1 MRIGRKGT
9 WNAMNELTPDDL
21 EINRHIDKLDQVAIK
36 FESKWGPDV
45 LPRLVPDDMAA
56 KWKAQTD
63 KLNDAIQRRDL
74 PMVADLVAG
83 TIRGYSALD
92 AAATAAGHTP
102 APATMLEGRH
112 PDTGNIYRIAVN
124 DMDAR
129 KVSEP
134 GVVVYTLTEV
144 IRLLESMQ
152 LVNVVKKNFPHAQ
165 VTKTNI
171 DWQKGDDLPF

>member
-1 MRIGRKGT
+1 
-9 WNAMNELTPDDL
+9 MNELTPDDL

-45 LPRLVPDDMAA
+45 LPRLVPSDMAA

-63 KLNDAIQRRDL
+63 KLNDAIQSRNL

-102 APATMLEGRH
+102 DPATMLEGRH
-112 PDTGNIYRIAVN
+112 PETGNIYRIAVN

-129 KVSEP
+129 KVSQP

-144 IRLLESMQ
+144 IRLLEGAQ
-152 LVNVVKKNFPHAQ
+152 LVNKVKGQFPGAEVVKTHVDWKN
-165 VTKTNI
+165 
-171 DWQKGDDLPF
+171 GDALPF